1 MLVLTDKDNLLQFIR
16 IQQRDINNKISK
28 KKFKKLHHRK
38 KYYKIIE
45 RVNSFLEQEE
55 YNKRFIAMPGLRG
68 VGKSTII
75 YQIYDYLINNQ
86 NIDNNNILYLDVD
99 ELTSNY
105 NTRIQD
111 VFDIYIEYYQNTIP
125 TALEEK
131 IFLLIDET
139 HYDKNWARF
148 AKTLFDKTPNIFMIF
163 TGSSALE
170 LESNTDAV
178 RRMKIERIYPMNFRE
193 YLLLNYNIKIEKFD
207 IEKLLFYCDD
217 ENLKNAIM
225 IEKGFHNNLLKINN
239 DPYLELKQ
247 YIKTHSFPFALNQD
261 INDTY
266 DDINEVI
273 RRIIKEDL
281 ELFKKHANV
290 SSQTIS
296 QIVTYLATKK
306 SGKTKNSTIAQSTE
320 ISSNTVKD
328 ILQTLELTQLIFSLN
343 AYGPGGKIL
352 KSSKEHFFITSN
364 IKAAINYSVKRYDL
378 ENDKCYS
385 LLVEN
390 MVTSNI
396 YYLINKTSDSMG
408 LFYDSE
414 KKGVDLL
421 IKYSNQVIPVEI
433 GIGNKTKSQLTR
445 ALNKYNSPYGIL
457 VSNRTSNIK
466 YKNNILYIPL
476 LTFALLI

>member
-1 MLVLTDKDNLLQFIR
+1 
-16 IQQRDINNKISK
+16 
-28 KKFKKLHHRK
+28 
-38 KYYKIIE
+38 
-45 RVNSFLEQEE
+45 
-55 YNKRFIAMPGLRG
+55 MPGLRG
-68 VGKSTII
+68 VGKSTIL
-75 YQIYDYLINNQ
+75 YQIYDYLINTQ
-86 NIDNNNILYLDVD
+86 NIDNNNILFLDVD

-105 NTRIQD
+105 NAQIQD
-111 VFDIYIEYYQNTIP
+111 VFQKYIEYYHNSIP
-125 TALEEK
+125 TTLEEK
-131 IFLLIDET
+131 IFLLIDEA

-148 AKTLFDKTPNIFMIF
+148 AKTLFDKSSNIFMLF

-193 YLLLNYNIKIEKFD
+193 YLLLNYNLNIEKFN
-207 IEKLLFYCDD
+207 IEKLLFYCDE
-217 ENLKNAIM
+217 ENVKNAIV
-225 IEKGFHNNLLKINN
+225 IEKEFNNKLLKLNN
-239 DPYLELKQ
+239 DPNLELKQ
-247 YIKTHSFPFALNQD
+247 YIKTHSFPFALTQD
-261 INDTY
+261 ITDTY

-306 SGKTKNSTIAQSTE
+306 SGKTKNSTIAQSVE

-352 KSSKEHFFITSN
+352 KSSKEHFFITPN
-364 IKAAINYSVKRYDL
+364 IKAAINNSVKRYDL

-390 MVTSNI
+390 MVASNI

-421 IKYSNQVIPVEI
+421 IKYSNKVIPVEI

-445 ALNKYNSPYGIL
+445 SLNKYDSQYGIL
-457 VSNRTSNIK
+457 ISNRTSNIEF
-466 YKNNILYIPL
+466 KNNILYIPL
-476 LTFALLI
+476 LTFALFF